1 MNFIRRLTKSFPT
14 FLTAFALAMAV
25 WVSAVTA
32 TDPTEERIFPQPIA
46 ITVIGLNPDLLVV
59 NEIPEQ
65 ATVTIRAPE
74 SILEHLTNE
83 PGLIKVTLD
92 LSELGPGSH
101 ILTPQVSVGVSPT
114 EITRISPSS
123 IPVDLETLETKELP
137 ITLNLTGSLPIGYQA
152 EEATLGIE
160 QVLISGPQSIVESI
174 SQVIATVDIDNV
186 IEDVQR
192 TIELVPIDSDGV
204 EVTGVSLNPASITV
218 NVPIT
223 QLGGYRNVW
232 VTVVTYGQVAQGYR
246 LKYYFAFPPTVTIF
260 STDPDLVN
268 SLPGYIETTPINLN
282 GASEDFEVNITLNL
296 PEGISIVGDQ
306 TIIVQVVIAP
316 IESSLNF
323 TNVPIQVIGLEDNL
337 LAKVSPDVVDVFL
350 SGPLYLLEEL
360 NYSDIIVILDLTD
373 HGPGTYQLVPR
384 LELLDEKIKVD
395 AILPG
400 MIEVVITTET
410 SP

>member
-1 MNFIRRLTKSFPT
+1 MNFIHRLTKSFPT

-32 TDPTEERIFPQPIA
+32 TDPTEERVFPQPIA

-65 ATVTIRAPE
+65 ATMTIRAPV
-74 SILEHLTNE
+74 SIHEHLTNE
-83 PGLIKVTLD
+83 PGLINVTLD
-92 LSELGPGSH
+92 LSGLGSGSH
-101 ILTPQVSVGVSPT
+101 KLTPQVSIGVGPT
-114 EITRISPSS
+114 EVTRISPSS

-204 EVTGVSLNPASITV
+204 EVAGVSLNPASITV

-306 TIIVQVVIAP
+306 TITVQVVIAP

>member
-1 MNFIRRLTKSFPT
+1 MSFIRRLTKSFPT

-32 TDPTEERIFPQPIA
+32 TDPTEERLFPQPIA
-46 ITVIGLNPDLLVV
+46 ITVIGLDPELLIV

-92 LSELGPGSH
+92 LSGLGPGSH

-123 IPVDLETLETKELP
+123 IQVDLETLETKELL
-137 ITLNLTGSLPIGYQA
+137 ITLNLTGNLPIGYQA
-152 EEATLGIE
+152 KEATLGVK
-160 QVLISGPQSIVESI
+160 QVLISGPQSIVESV
-174 SQVIATVDIDNV
+174 SQVTATVNIDNV
-186 IEDVQR
+186 IEDIHR
-192 TIELVPIDSDGV
+192 TIELVPIDSEGV
-204 EVTGVSLNPASITV
+204 EVSGVSLDPASIPV
-218 NVPIT
+218 DIPII

-232 VTVVTYGQVAQGYR
+232 ITVVTYGQVEQGYR

-282 GASEDFEVNITLNL
+282 GTNEDFEVNITLNL

-306 TIIVQVVIAP
+306 TITVQVVIAP

-323 TNVPIQVIGLEDNL
+323 TNVPVQVIGLADNL
-337 LAKVSPDVVDVFL
+337 LVTVSPDVVDIFL
-350 SGPLYLLEEL
+350 SGPLYLLDEL
-360 NYSDIIVILDLTD
+360 NYLDIIVILDLTD
-373 HGPGTYQLVPR
+373 RGPGTYQLVPH
-384 LELLDEKIKVD
+384 LELLDEKIKID

-400 MIEVVITTET
+400 MIEVTITEET

>member
-1 MNFIRRLTKSFPT
+1 MSFIRRLTKSFPT

-65 ATVTIRAPE
+65 ATMTIRAPV
-74 SILEHLTNE
+74 SIHEHLTNE
-83 PGLIKVTLD
+83 PGLINVTLD
-92 LSELGPGSH
+92 LSGLGSGSH
-101 ILTPQVSVGVSPT
+101 KLTPQVCIGVGPT
-114 EITRISPSS
+114 EVTRISPAS

-152 EEATLGIE
+152 EEAALGVE
-160 QVLISGPQSIVESI
+160 QVLISGPKSIVESV
-174 SQVIATVDIDNV
+174 SQVTATVNIDNV
-186 IEDVQR
+186 IENVHR

-204 EVTGVSLNPASITV
+204 EVAGVNLDPASIPV
-218 NVPIT
+218 DIPII

-268 SLPGYIETTPINLN
+268 SIPGYIETTPINLN

-306 TIIVQVVIAP
+306 TITVQVVIAP

-323 TNVPIQVIGLEDNL
+323 TNVPIQVIGLADDL
-337 LAKVSPDVVDVFL
+337 LAKVSQDVVDVFL

-360 NYSDIIVILDLTD
+360 NYLDIIVILDLTER
-373 HGPGTYQLVPR
+373 GPGTYQLVPR
-384 LELLDEKIKVD
+384 LELSNEKIKVD

-400 MIEVVITTET
+400 MIEVIITTET